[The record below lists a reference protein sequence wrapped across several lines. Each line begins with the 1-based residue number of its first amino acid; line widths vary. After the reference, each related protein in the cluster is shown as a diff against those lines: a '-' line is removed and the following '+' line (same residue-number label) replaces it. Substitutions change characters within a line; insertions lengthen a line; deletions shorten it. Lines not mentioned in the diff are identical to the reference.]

1 MSTVEFMNLK
11 TPFTKNINLKLLNQT
26 VYILR
31 NINLIN
37 TYSCCL
43 TGMRLILFPSCKKYI
58 VLTY

>member
-1 MSTVEFMNLK
+1 MNLK
-11 TPFTKNINLKLLNQT
+11 TPVTKNINLKLLNQT